1 MISSTKN
8 KSINNYFDK
17 KELQIIINLL
27 KYKFQN
33 NLLDK
38 DELELY
44 IKIEKLINNL

>member
-8 KSINNYFDK
+8 KSINNYFRR